1 MNRILLLGKNG
12 QLGWE
17 LRRAL
22 APLGEITA
30 IDREE
35 VDLSQPEQLRSVLA
49 DARPQVIVNAS
60 AFTDV
65 DGAENKPQLAMAVN
79 RDAPAILAEESH
91 RLNIPIIHYSTDFV
105 FDGSLGRAYTEADL
119 PNPLNI
125 YGLSKLQGEQAIQ
138 SADCLHLIFR
148 TSWVYSLRGNGFVSK
163 VLRWAREKESL
174 RVVDDQVGSP
184 TWARMLAEMTSLVL
198 MQVDARGADWLA
210 ERSGIYHLAG
220 SGAASRLEWAQA
232 ILSLDA
238 DAHEQRCK
246 NLEPAKTADFPT
258 PAQRP
263 LYSALNC
270 ERFSAAF
277 GLLIPNWQENLRLAM
292 DTSLFGG

>member
-17 LRRAL
+17 LQRTL

-35 VDLSQPEQLRSVLA
+35 IDLSQPGQLRQVVA
-49 DARPQVIVNAS
+49 DLRPSLIVNAS

-65 DGAENKPQLAMAVN
+65 DGAESRPQLALSVN

-91 RLNIPIIHYSTDFV
+91 RLRIPLIHYSTDFV
-105 FDGSLGRAYTEADL
+105 FDGLLGRAYTEADA
-119 PNPLNI
+119 PNPLNV
-125 YGLSKLQGEQAIQ
+125 YGQSKLEGEQAIQ
-138 SADCLHLIFR
+138 AVGGLHLIFR

-174 RVVDDQVGSP
+174 RVVDDQIGSP
-184 TWARMLAEMTSLVL
+184 TWARMLAEMTSLIL
-198 MQVDARGADWLA
+198 MQAQVRGPDWQA
-210 ERSGIYHLAG
+210 MHSGLYHVAG
-220 SGAASRLEWAQA
+220 SGEASRLEWAQA
-232 ILSLDA
+232 ILQLDA
-238 DAHEQRCK
+238 NANEQRCK
-246 NLEPAKTADFPT
+246 EILPAKTADFPT

-263 LYSALNC
+263 AYSALSC
-270 ERFSAAF
+270 EKFERTF
-277 GLLIPNWQENLRLAM
+277 GLSLPHWRESLRLAM

>member
-17 LRRAL
+17 LQRTL
-22 APLGEITA
+22 APFGEMTA

-35 VDLSQPEQLRSVLA
+35 VDLSQPGQLREVVA
-49 DARPQVIVNAS
+49 GACPGVIVNAS
-60 AFTDV
+60 AYTDV
-65 DGAENKPQLAMAVN
+65 DGAESRPQLAISIN
-79 RDAPAILAEESH
+79 RDAPAILAEES
-91 RLNIPIIHYSTDFV
+91 RRFNIPLIHYSTDFV
-105 FDGSLGRAYTEADL
+105 FDGSLGRAYTEADA
-119 PNPLNI
+119 PNPLNL
-125 YGLSKLQGEQAIQ
+125 YGKSKLEGEQAIQ
-138 SADCLHLIFR
+138 SVGGLHLIFR

-163 VLRWAREKESL
+163 VLRWAREKEAL

-198 MQVDARGADWLA
+198 MQAQARGPDWLA
-210 ERSGIYHLAG
+210 EHSGIYHLAG

-232 ILSLDA
+232 ILALDA
-238 DAHEQRCK
+238 NPDEQRCK
-246 NLEPAKTADFPT
+246 GILPAKTADFPA

-263 LYSALNC
+263 AYSVLNC
-270 ERFSAAF
+270 EKFERTF
-277 GLLIPNWQENLRLAM
+277 GLTIPHWRENLRLAM

>member
-35 VDLSQPEQLRSVLA
+35 VDLSQPGQLRGVVA

-60 AFTDV
+60 AYTDV
-65 DGAENKPQLAMAVN
+65 DGAESRPQLAMSVN

-91 RLNIPIIHYSTDFV
+91 RLGIPLIHYSTDFV
-105 FDGSLGRAYTEADL
+105 FDGSLGRAYTESDT
-119 PNPLNI
+119 PNPLSL
-125 YGLSKLQGEQAIQ
+125 YGQSKLEGEQAIQ
-138 SADCLHLIFR
+138 AAGATHLIFR

-198 MQVDARGADWLA
+198 MQAEAGGPEWLA
-210 ERSGIYHLAG
+210 ERSGLYHLAG

-232 ILSLDA
+232 VLALDA
-238 DAHEQRCK
+238 NRHEQRCK
-246 NLEPAKTADFPT
+246 RLEPAKTADFPT

-263 LYSALNC
+263 PYSALDC
-270 ERFSAAF
+270 GHFSATF
-277 GLLIPNWQENLRLAM
+277 GLYIPDWRENLQLAM

>member
-17 LRRAL
+17 LQRTL
-22 APLGEITA
+22 APFGEMTA

-35 VDLSQPEQLRSVLA
+35 VDLSQPGQLREVVA
-49 DARPQVIVNAS
+49 GACPGVIVNAS
-60 AFTDV
+60 AYTDV
-65 DGAENKPQLAMAVN
+65 DGAESRPQLAISIN
-79 RDAPAILAEESH
+79 RDAPAILAEES
-91 RLNIPIIHYSTDFV
+91 RRFNIPLIHYSTDFV
-105 FDGSLGRAYTEADL
+105 FDGSLGRAYTEADA
-119 PNPLNI
+119 PNPLNL
-125 YGLSKLQGEQAIQ
+125 YGKSKLEGEQAIQ
-138 SADCLHLIFR
+138 SVGGLHLIFR

-163 VLRWAREKESL
+163 VLRWAREKEAL

-198 MQVDARGADWLA
+198 MLAQARGPDWLA
-210 ERSGIYHLAG
+210 EHRGIYHLAG

-232 ILSLDA
+232 ILALDA
-238 DAHEQRCK
+238 NPDEQRCK
-246 NLEPAKTADFPT
+246 GILPAKTADFPA

-263 LYSALNC
+263 AYSVLNC
-270 ERFSAAF
+270 EKFERTF
-277 GLLIPNWQENLRLAM
+277 GLTIPHWRENLRLAM